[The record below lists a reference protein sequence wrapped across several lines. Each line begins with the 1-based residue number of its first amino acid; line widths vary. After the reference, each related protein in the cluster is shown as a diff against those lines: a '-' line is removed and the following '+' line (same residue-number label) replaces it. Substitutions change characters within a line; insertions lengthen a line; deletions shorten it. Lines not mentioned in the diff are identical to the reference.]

1 MMGKLIQGGDCVSLF
16 GVVVWQ
22 RAVDADHVAG
32 ILVEAIVAPALVVTF
47 LFFLAQRLHLDI
59 HRRAAFPCTNTIA
72 LLFLPHSYCVCY
84 CFYRT
89 VTVYVTVSTAQLL
102 CVCDC
107 LYRTVAVY
115 ALLFLPHSYCVC
127 VTVSTAQLLCV
138 CVCDCLYRT
147 VTVYALLFLPHRY
160 CVCGTVSTAQLLCMR
175 YCFYRIVSLCV

>member
-89 VTVYVTVSTAQLL
+89 VTVYVLLFLPHSYCVCVTVSTAQLL
-102 CVCDC
+102 CMCYC
-107 LYRTVAVY
+107 FYRTVTVCV
-115 ALLFLPHSYCVC
+115 LLFLPHSYCVC

-138 CVCDCLYRT
+138 Y
-147 VTVYALLFLPHRY
+147 
-160 CVCGTVSTAQLLCMR
+160 
-175 YCFYRIVSLCV
+175 YCFYRTFTVCV

>member
-32 ILVEAIVAPALVVTF
+32 ILVEAIVAPALVVTS

-89 VTVYVTVSTAQLL
+89 VTVYV
-102 CVCDC
+102 
-107 LYRTVAVY
+107 
-115 ALLFLPHSYCVC
+115 LLFLPHSYCVC

-138 CVCDCLYRT
+138 CDCLYRT
-147 VTVYALLFLPHRY
+147 VSV
-160 CVCGTVSTAQLLCMR
+160 CVTVSTGQ
-175 YCFYRIVSLCV
+175 